1 MKALGKTTFGLLAL
15 LTLMV
20 FQFTACVD
28 DNDINNP
35 ADARA
40 KFLGKWTVDESCV
53 RLDYEAVIIADP
65 SNDARVLIQNFA
77 LTGPGYEPAYG
88 TVSGNVITLPLQ
100 TIGDN
105 WTVKGTGTWQGGGIL
120 WSYYIEIGANGSNC
134 EANYK

>member
-1 MKALGKTTFGLLAL
+1 MKAIGKTTFSLLAIL
-15 LTLMV
+15 SLVV

-28 DNDINNP
+28 DETNNP

-53 RLDYEAVIIADP
+53 RLDYEAIIVADP
-65 SNDARVLIQNFA
+65 SSDAKVLIQNFA
-77 LTGPGYEPAYG
+77 FPGPGYEPAYG
-88 TVSGNVITLPLQ
+88 IVSGNVITLPLQ

-105 WTVKGTGTWQGGGIL
+105 WTVKGTGTWQGDGIL
-120 WSYYIEIGANGSNC
+120 WEYYIEIGANGSNC